1 VALASNS
8 MKYLPRVL
16 LCHPSEGRCLL
27 LAIGLT
33 IAFLPATANTTG
45 SITGL
50 LKDDKG
56 APVAGGKVTLVDK
69 STGKTR
75 VIAANRKGSY
85 TFLAVLPG
93 TYTLHAE
100 APGFTSQDQPN
111 VVVHVDSFLKLD
123 LTLDAEKTPQ

>member
-1 VALASNS
+1 
-8 MKYLPRVL
+8 MKYLR
-16 LCHPSEGRCLL
+16 RCLL
-27 LAIGLT
+27 LVIGLL

-56 APVAGGKVTLVDK
+56 APVAGGKITLVEK

-75 VIAANRKGSY
+75 VITANRKGSW
-85 TFLAVLPG
+85 TFLAILPG
-93 TYTLHAE
+93 TYTLHAD

-111 VVVHVDSFLKLD
+111 IVVHVDSVLKID
-123 LTLDAEKTPQ
+123 LTLAPETSPQ

>member
-8 MKYLPRVL
+8 MKYLR
-16 LCHPSEGRCLL
+16 RCLL
-27 LAIGLT
+27 RAIGLT

-100 APGFTSQDQPN
+100 APGFTSQDQPS

>member
-1 VALASNS
+1 MALASNS
-8 MKYLPRVL
+8 MKCLR
-16 LCHPSEGRCLL
+16 RCLL